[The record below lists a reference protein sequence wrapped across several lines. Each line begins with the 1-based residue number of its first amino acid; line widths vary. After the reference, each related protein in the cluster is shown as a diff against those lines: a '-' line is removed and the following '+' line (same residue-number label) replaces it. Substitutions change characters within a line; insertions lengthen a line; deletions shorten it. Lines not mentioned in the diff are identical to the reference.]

1 MLEGMAFVDSQQLR
15 ALPKPLDQVQPPS
28 GAQTHQNNSI
38 HIEAEV
44 RLIHE
49 SFSTVQYFPIELPKV
64 TDIRHE

>member
-15 ALPKPLDQVQPPS
+15 ALPKPLDQVQAPS

-49 SFSTVQYFPIELPKV
+49 SFSTAQYFPIESPTLK
-64 TDIRHE
+64 DFGWE